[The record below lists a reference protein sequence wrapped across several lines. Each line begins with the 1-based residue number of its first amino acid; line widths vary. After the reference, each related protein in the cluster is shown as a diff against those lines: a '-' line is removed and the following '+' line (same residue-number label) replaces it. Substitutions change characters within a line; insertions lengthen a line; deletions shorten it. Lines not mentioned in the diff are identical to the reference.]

1 MMKTMDSVVRHVQW
15 AIQRYEVAQVDLNG
29 QYSVARFSEFMA
41 YSHTISWQRVLLVLV
56 VSPLPSITMLI
67 LMDIVHLEPLTAKP
81 FDSPIFWTRG
91 YIVSATM
98 TIGIL
103 TQLRHDIPWLQLSR
117 QFTLAV
123 TWLASTVG
131 VAVTMLWSFVIG
143 HPLPFS
149 MLLGAP
155 PWLAIQVVCVYW
167 RARDVLREQPRL
179 QQYLV
184 SYGAF
189 WMTGLSLTAVY
200 PMYVYAFTSIRNGT
214 AQSAFV
220 LVLPLIKVVI
230 KFTMGRCLRDLDD
243 LKPVALIFTADIFH
257 ALFVSYAMQNA
268 TSLGTVL
275 VLIAIDL
282 LHMGLTYRDVNRIV
296 KELDI
301 HRDAIIAAAQE
312 DARKF
317 AVVETN
323 VLSVAEKILG
333 RNAMVR
339 SDRAIRLATWV
350 HVSPTESSSQRGCS
364 FVGIGSS
371 VSSAGVVK
379 PDFRGSPMLGD
390 CQVPALKKPSHTNEG
405 GKSPQMSPT
414 STASAW
420 ITATH
425 IESHSTDAV
434 TLVRKTLQ
442 LLYVSEF
449 IVLIEYVEIVVPLIF
464 SKSFALQRSPTSLST
479 LTLSHLRRRLHARDV
494 LPAQSRILSVA
505 QVDERRQAAAVGFE
519 RLDLRAAR
527 DRFFCR
533 LEHDAVA

>member
-1 MMKTMDSVVRHVQW
+1 MDSVVSHVQW
-15 AIQRYEVAQVDLNG
+15 AIQRYEAAQVDLND

-41 YSHTISWQRVLLVLV
+41 YSRTTTWQRVLLVLV
-56 VSPLPSITMLI
+56 VSPLPSIVILI
-67 LMDIVHLEPLTAKP
+67 LVDSVHLEPLTAKP
-81 FDSPIFWTRG
+81 FESPVFWTRG

-131 VAVTMLWSFVIG
+131 VAVTMLWSLVIG

-189 WMTGLSLTAVY
+189 WMTGLSLTVVY

-220 LVLPLIKVVI
+220 LVLPLIKAVI

-275 VLIAIDL
+275 VLIAMDL
-282 LHMGLTYRDVNRIV
+282 LHMGCDYSGGSTGCAEVHGCRDQCAVRRRKDSWSQCYGEIRSHDSTCHVGARLADRIV
-296 KELDI
+296 
-301 HRDAIIAAAQE
+301 
-312 DARKF
+312 F
-317 AVVETN
+317 A
-323 VLSVAEKILG
+323 
-333 RNAMVR
+333 
-339 SDRAIRLATWV
+339 
-350 HVSPTESSSQRGCS
+350 
-364 FVGIGSS
+364 
-371 VSSAGVVK
+371 AGV
-379 PDFRGSPMLGD
+379 
-390 CQVPALKKPSHTNEG
+390 
-405 GKSPQMSPT
+405 
-414 STASAW
+414 
-420 ITATH
+420 
-425 IESHSTDAV
+425 
-434 TLVRKTLQ
+434 
-442 LLYVSEF
+442 
-449 IVLIEYVEIVVPLIF
+449 
-464 SKSFALQRSPTSLST
+464 
-479 LTLSHLRRRLHARDV
+479 
-494 LPAQSRILSVA
+494 
-505 QVDERRQAAAVGFE
+505 
-519 RLDLRAAR
+519 
-527 DRFFCR
+527 RFCWYR
-533 LEHDAVA
+533 